1 LGTYRRREVLELD
14 VPYRDTRAADL
25 CWSLALPVQ
34 PALAVR
40 SVRFGG
46 LILELRLLGASHQV
60 LAWAEGGTEPLCVE
74 TVACL
79 PHLAEPLPDRD
90 TRVLA
95 GGGYAWESET
105 LTLSGPAFDRAVVR
119 IRRAVDGNRDSLAG
133 CYPGAPGALTAVL
146 PEAAP
151 TGVRWTTWHSY
162 PQDGRLVRTRTVFR
176 RTLSPR
182 QRGTSDRVDRVRCA
196 RVDGDGEGLDGVRSY
211 GAGPPPAAVVSR
223 HRP

>member
-1 LGTYRRREVLELD
+1 LGTHRRREVLELV

-34 PALAVR
+34 PALAAR
-40 SVRFGG
+40 SLRLGG

-60 LAWAEGGTEPLCVE
+60 LAWAEEGAELLCVE

-90 TRVLA
+90 ARALN
-95 GGGYAWESET
+95 GGAYAWESET
-105 LTLSGPAFDRAVVR
+105 ITLSGPAFDRAVAR
-119 IRRAVDGNRDSLAG
+119 IRRAVDANTDSLAG

-146 PEAAP
+146 PEAASS
-151 TGVRWTTWHSY
+151 GVRWTTWHSY
-162 PQDGRLVRTRTVFR
+162 PQDGRLVRTRTAFR

-182 QRGTSDRVDRVRCA
+182 QRGSSDGVHSA
-196 RVDGDGEGLDGVRSY
+196 RGDGDGEGVDGVRSY
-211 GAGPPPAAVVSR
+211 GAGPPPAAVVSC

>member
-1 LGTYRRREVLELD
+1 MLELD

-25 CWSLALPVQ
+25 CWSLDLPVQ
-34 PALAVR
+34 PALALSGVR
-40 SVRFGG
+40 LGG
-46 LILELRLLGASHQV
+46 LILELRLLGASHPV
-60 LAWAEGGTEPLCVE
+60 LAWAAEGPEPLGVE

-79 PHLAEPLPDRD
+79 PELAGPLPRRD
-90 TRVLA
+90 TRALA
-95 GGGYAWESET
+95 GAAYAWESEAMT
-105 LTLSGPAFDRAVVR
+105 MPGPAFDRAVDR
-119 IRRAVDGNRDSLAG
+119 IRRAVAANPDSLAG

-151 TGVRWTTWHSY
+151 SGVRWTTWHSY

-182 QRGTSDRVDRVRCA
+182 QRGSSDR
-196 RVDGDGEGLDGVRSY
+196 DGEGVDGVRSY
-211 GAGPPPAAVVSR
+211 GAGPPPAAVVSC

>member
-1 LGTYRRREVLELD
+1 MLELV
-14 VPYRDTRAADL
+14 VPYRDTRAQDL
-25 CWSLALPVQ
+25 CWSLDLPVQ

-40 SVRFGG
+40 GVRLGG

-60 LAWAEGGTEPLCVE
+60 LAWAEDGAELLCVE

-79 PHLAEPLPDRD
+79 PELAGPLPDRD
-90 TRVLA
+90 ARVLS
-95 GGGYAWESET
+95 GGGYVWESET
-105 LTLSGPAFDRAVVR
+105 ITLSGPAFERAVDR
-119 IRRAVDGNRDSLAG
+119 IRRTVSANPDALAG

-162 PQDGRLVRTRTVFR
+162 PQDGRLVRTRSGFR

-182 QRGTSDRVDRVRCA
+182 QRGPASRDDV
-196 RVDGDGEGLDGVRSY
+196 GEGVDGVRSY
-211 GAGPPPAAVVSR
+211 GAGTSPVAVVSC

>member
-1 LGTYRRREVLELD
+1 MLELD

-40 SVRFGG
+40 SVRRGG

-60 LAWAEGGTEPLCVE
+60 LAWAEEGTELLCVE

-79 PHLAEPLPDRD
+79 PHLAEPLPARD
-90 TRVLA
+90 ARRLS
-95 GGGYAWESET
+95 GGVYVWEAQT
-105 LTLSGPAFDRAVVR
+105 LVLSGPAFDRAVGR
-119 IRRAVDGNRDSLAG
+119 IRRAVEAGADSLAG
-133 CYPGAPGALTAVL
+133 SYPGAPGAITAVL
-146 PEAAP
+146 PEVAP
-151 TGVRWTTWHSY
+151 SGVRWTTWHSY
-162 PQDGRLVRTRTVFR
+162 PQDGRLVRTRTRFR

-182 QRGTSDRVDRVRCA
+182 QRGSSDRGDDIRRA

-211 GAGPPPAAVVSR
+211 GAGPPPAAVVSC

>member
-1 LGTYRRREVLELD
+1 VLELD

-25 CWSLALPVQ
+25 CWSLDLPVL

-40 SVRFGG
+40 GVRLGG

-60 LAWAEGGTEPLCVE
+60 LTWAEDGTEPLCIE

-79 PHLAEPLPDRD
+79 PHLAGPLPERD
-90 TRVLA
+90 LRTLP

-105 LTLSGPAFDRAVVR
+105 LHVSGPAFDRTVDR
-119 IRRAVDGNRDSLAG
+119 IVRAVEANPDGLAG

-151 TGVRWTTWHSY
+151 SGVRWTTWHSY

-182 QRGTSDRVDRVRCA
+182 QRGSSDRRDGIRCA
-196 RVDGDGEGLDGVRSY
+196 RVDGDGEGVDGVRSY
-211 GAGPPPAAVVSR
+211 GAGPPPAAVVSC

>member
-1 LGTYRRREVLELD
+1 MLELV
-14 VPYRDTRAADL
+14 VPYRDTRAQDL
-25 CWSLALPVQ
+25 CWSLNLPVQ

-40 SVRFGG
+40 SVRLGG

-60 LAWAEGGTEPLCVE
+60 LVWGEDGAGPLCVE

-79 PHLAEPLPDRD
+79 PGLAVPLPERD
-90 TRVLA
+90 ARGLA
-95 GGGYAWESET
+95 GGGYVWESET
-105 LTLSGPAFDRAVVR
+105 LALSGPAFDRAVGR
-119 IRRAVDGNRDSLAG
+119 IARSVSANSESLAG

-162 PQDGRLVRTRTVFR
+162 PQDGRLVRTRTGFR

-182 QRGTSDRVDRVRCA
+182 QRGPA
-196 RVDGDGEGLDGVRSY
+196 RRDDVGEGVDGVRSY
-211 GAGPPPAAVVSR
+211 GAGPSPVAVVSC

>member
-1 LGTYRRREVLELD
+1 MLELV

-25 CWSLALPVQ
+25 CWSLTLPVQ

-40 SVRFGG
+40 GVRLGG
-46 LILELRLLGASHQV
+46 LLLELRLLGASHQV
-60 LAWAEGGTEPLCVE
+60 LAWAGGGTEPLCVE

-79 PHLAEPLPDRD
+79 PELAGPLPRRD
-90 TRVLA
+90 TRALS
-95 GGGYAWESET
+95 GGAYDWESEAM
-105 LTLSGPAFDRAVVR
+105 TLSGPAFERAVAR
-119 IRRAVDGNRDSLAG
+119 IRRAVAANPDSLAG

-151 TGVRWTTWHSY
+151 SGVRWTTWHSY
-162 PQDGRLVRTRTVFR
+162 PQDGRLVRTRTAFR

-182 QRGTSDRVDRVRCA
+182 QRGVSDR
-196 RVDGDGEGLDGVRSY
+196 DGEGVDGVRSY
-211 GAGPPPAAVVSR
+211 GAGPPPAAVVSC